1 MMMSGLIGIAQFDKS
16 SCPANLSIFAEFAKV
31 KNYDS
36 AYQPWLE
43 VRNNCPELNVAT
55 FKYGE
60 RILNHKIKNATD
72 EKAALQ
78 ASLMSLYD
86 DWLKYFTHTPFG
98 IRKVL

>member
-1 MMMSGLIGIAQFDKS
+1 MKNRLLLLMIMSGLIATAQFDKS
-16 SCPANLSIFAEFAKV
+16 SCPASLSVFAEFAKV

-60 RILNHKIKNATD
+60 RILNYKIKNAT
-72 EKAALQ
+72 A
-78 ASLMSLYD
+78 D
-86 DWLKYFTHTPFG
+86 D
-98 IRKVL
+98 